1 MKAENNKG
9 PLSRA
14 IDHQS
19 AEWLEA
25 NAPDVFD
32 ALEKELQNGRSLD
45 EIRKILRRKFGDD
58 LREPFVIR
66 VIQAAEFMTSV
77 LIGTGE

>member
-1 MKAENNKG
+1 MKAENNIG

-32 ALEKELQNGRSLD
+32 ALEKELQNGRSLGD
-45 EIRKILRRKFGDD
+45 IRKILRRKFGDD
-58 LREPFVIR
+58 LREPFVVRIL
-66 VIQAAEFMTSV
+66 QAGEFMSNQT
-77 LIGTGE
+77 E

>member
-1 MKAENNKG
+1 MKVENNKS
-9 PLSRA
+9 PLSKA

-32 ALEKELQNGRSLD
+32 ALEKELHNGQSMD
-45 EIRKILRRKFGDD
+45 DIKKILRRKFGDD
-58 LREPFVIR
+58 LREPFVVRIL
-66 VIQAAEFMTSV
+66 QAGEFMSNQT
-77 LIGTGE
+77 E